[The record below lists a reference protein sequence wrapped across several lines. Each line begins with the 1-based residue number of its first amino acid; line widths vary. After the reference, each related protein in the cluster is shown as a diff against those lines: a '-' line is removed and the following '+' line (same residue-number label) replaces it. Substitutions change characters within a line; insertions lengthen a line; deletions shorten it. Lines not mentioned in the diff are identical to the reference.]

1 MEDALQ
7 TKITNLIAEGR
18 EIARAFDRDVRQ
30 KNWHPFIAADYDV
43 VLRQLLPLRRPGA
56 SFLECGCATGV
67 ITIMAD
73 LLGFD
78 ACGIEIDADLVA
90 TARRLADKY
99 ESSARFALGSFL
111 PTGYEYRDSNGDG
124 RLGTL
129 TQGDSGFPQL
139 ARSLGDFD
147 IVFAYPWEGEAA
159 TLQDLMK
166 RHGRRDARLL
176 LYGAPD
182 GASRRATPGMKDRK
196 DLATELRELPIARV
210 ARKI

>member
-7 TKITNLIAEGR
+7 TKLTKLIAEGR

-43 VLRQLLPLRRPGA
+43 VLRELLRLRRPGA

-90 TARRLADKY
+90 IARRLADKY
-99 ESSARFALGSFL
+99 ESTARFALGSFL
-111 PTGYEYRDSNGDG
+111 PTGYEYRYPTGDP

-129 TQGDSGFPQL
+129 VQGNSGYPQL
-139 ARSLGDFD
+139 ARSLEDFD
-147 IVFAYPWEGEAA
+147 IVFAYPWDGESAV
-159 TLQDLMK
+159 LEDLMQ
-166 RHGRRDARLL
+166 RYGGSDAQLL
-176 LYGAPD
+176 LYGDP
-182 GASRRATPGMKDRK
+182 GGGVVSRRATPRYKK
-196 DLATELRELPIARV
+196 RERARD
-210 ARKI
+210 

>member
-7 TKITNLIAEGR
+7 TKLTALIAEGR
-18 EIARAFDRDVRQ
+18 QIARAFDLDVRQ

-73 LLGFD
+73 LLGFA

-90 TARRLADKY
+90 IARRLADKY
-99 ESSARFALGSFL
+99 ASTAHFALGSFL
-111 PTGYEYRDSNGDG
+111 PTGYAYRDPKGDS

-129 TQGDSGFPQL
+129 SHGKSAFPQL
-139 ARSLGDFD
+139 GRSLEDFD
-147 IVFAYPWEGEAA
+147 IVFAYPWDGESEM
-159 TLQDLMK
+159 LKDLMQ
-166 RHGRRDARLL
+166 RYGGSDAQLL
-176 LYGAPD
+176 LYGDPVEVYCGKRSA
-182 GASRRATPGMKDRK
+182 G
-196 DLATELRELPIARV
+196 
-210 ARKI
+210 

>member
-7 TKITNLIAEGR
+7 TKMTRLIAEGR

-43 VLRQLLPLRRPGA
+43 VLRQLLPLRQSGA

-90 TARRLADKY
+90 IARRLADKY

-129 TQGDSGFPQL
+129 TQGHSAFPQL
-139 ARSLGDFD
+139 ARSLEDFD
-147 IVFAYPWEGEAA
+147 IVFAYPWNGEAGV
-159 TLQDLMK
+159 LEDLVK
-166 RHGRRDARLL
+166 RHGRSGARLL
-176 LYGAPD
+176 LYGEPV
-182 GASRRATPGMKDRK
+182 GALRREPQGQ
-196 DLATELRELPIARV
+196 LAILEQS
-210 ARKI
+210 

>member
-1 MEDALQ
+1 MRTKDTLQ
-7 TKITNLIAEGR
+7 TKIANLIAEGR

-30 KNWHPFIAADYDV
+30 TNWHPFIAADYDV

-90 TARRLADKY
+90 VARRLADKY
-99 ESSARFALGSFL
+99 ESTARFALGSFL
-111 PTGYEYRDSNGDG
+111 PTGYEYRDATGDG

-129 TQGDSGFPQL
+129 TLGDSGFPQL

-147 IVFAYPWEGEAA
+147 IVFAYPWDGESAV
-159 TLQDLMK
+159 LEDLMK
-166 RHGRRDARLL
+166 RHGRSGAQLL
-176 LYGAPD
+176 LYGDPGD
-182 GASRRATPGMKDRK
+182 ASRRAQADRVG
-196 DLATELRELPIARV
+196 PIGV
-210 ARKI
+210 P